1 VKERTQRLKKIK
13 DLIKEK
19 RIESQ
24 EALLDLLQSEHYS
37 VTQATLSRD
46 LKYLKVSK
54 VSDGW
59 SGYYYTLPD
68 EENTGES
75 EMGYIQDVHRGVLSI
90 EFSGN
95 LGVVKTRPGHADS
108 VAFALDKLNVPE
120 LLGTLAGDD
129 TIFLVLRE
137 GASKEELLE
146 SFQKRIP
153 EERITEAGV

>member
-1 VKERTQRLKKIK
+1 MKERTQRLRKIK
-13 DLIKEK
+13 DLIREK

-24 EALLDLLQSEHYS
+24 ESLLELLQDENFK

-46 LKYLKVSK
+46 LKHLKVSK

-59 SGYYYTLPD
+59 SGYYYSLPD

-75 EMGYIQDVHRGVLSI
+75 ERGYIQDVHRGVLSV

-95 LGVVKTRPGHADS
+95 VGVIKTRPGHADS

-120 LLGTLAGDD
+120 VLGTLAGDD
-129 TIFLVLRE
+129 TIFLILRE
-137 GASKEELLE
+137 GATKEDLLE
-146 SFQKRIP
+146 TFQRRIP
-153 EERITEAGV
+153 EVEA

>member
-1 VKERTQRLKKIK
+1 MSVKERTQRLRKIK
-13 DLIKEK
+13 DLIREK

-24 EALLDLLQSEHYS
+24 ESLLELLQDENFK

-46 LKYLKVSK
+46 LKHLKVSK

-59 SGYYYTLPD
+59 SGYYYSLPD

-75 EMGYIQDVHRGVLSI
+75 ERGYIQDVHRGVLSV

-95 LGVVKTRPGHADS
+95 VGVIKTRPGHADS

-120 LLGTLAGDD
+120 VLGTLAGDD
-129 TIFLVLRE
+129 TIFLILRE
-137 GASKEELLE
+137 GATKEDLLE
-146 SFQKRIP
+146 TFQRRIP
-153 EERITEAGV
+153 EVEA